1 MSVMAEGFHFL
12 RSTPHA
18 RDPERCVFD
27 NWFYA
32 FDENRDESPIST
44 PAGPRQRGDLMAH
57 EVVEYGDKSVGYGM
71 DQYLSVTTGQQLG
84 FRPRGFKGVYLSGQE
99 ARVRRFHEVI
109 DSYIGID
116 DLITSA

>member
-1 MSVMAEGFHFL
+1 
-12 RSTPHA
+12 
-18 RDPERCVFD
+18 
-27 NWFYA
+27 
-32 FDENRDESPIST
+32 
-44 PAGPRQRGDLMAH
+44 
-57 EVVEYGDKSVGYGM
+57 
-71 DQYLSVTTGQQLG
+71 VTTGQQLG